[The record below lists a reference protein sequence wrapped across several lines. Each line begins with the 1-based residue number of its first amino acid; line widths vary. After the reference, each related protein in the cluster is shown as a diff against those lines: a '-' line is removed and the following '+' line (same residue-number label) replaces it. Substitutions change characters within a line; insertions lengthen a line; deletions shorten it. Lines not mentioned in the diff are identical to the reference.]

1 MCVMKKLFF
10 SFILLTSLV
19 SCLKLEPKSSLTS
32 NNYWKSE
39 ADVENAVTS
48 VYYSLS
54 RALARGCYD
63 WGELRGGNYV
73 GNQPNGPDQYDIINN
88 IMTSANSAAQWT
100 YLYQAIGRAN
110 LVLRYAPDVS
120 MQSAAKNAYL
130 SECYA
135 LRALCYFYIVRVWGD
150 APLYLEPVEQYSPE
164 EVYRARTSSEVLLQ
178 QIEADLSS
186 AELYAQP
193 VTSSSFKRSRIN
205 MMSIYAIMADV
216 YAWRHEY
223 EKVIA
228 VMDKVY
234 ALAPESSS
242 TAYWK
247 TLSVS
252 QGASQATF
260 NNSFRAIF
268 AKFEAGT
275 PLADQNKERIF
286 YLHYNELE
294 NGTNGNTSYFCSGS
308 GKAFPS
314 NKLIMSFKKG
324 DKRSEATFKSGSPT
338 TIANK
343 FWPEGSKFGTGGV
356 VSDGD
361 IVLYRMTDLVL
372 LHAEALAATNKI
384 EDAVHQLNKIHTR
397 SGLDAYKV
405 SEFISSEEAI
415 LAILDERTVEFVG
428 EGKYWFDLL
437 RTGHASDI
445 GQVMDPAK
453 YLFPIAKSHLDE
465 NSKLTQNAGYGSGE

>member
-1 MCVMKKLFF
+1 MKKIFL
-10 SFILLTSLV
+10 SFILVTSLV

-32 NNYWKSE
+32 GNYWKSE

-54 RALARGCYD
+54 RALAKGCYD

-100 YLYQAIGRAN
+100 NLYQAIGRAN
-110 LVLRYAPDVS
+110 LVLKYAPEVS
-120 MQSAAKNAYL
+120 MQSATKSAYL

-135 LRALCYFYIVRVWGD
+135 IRALCYFYIVRVWGD
-150 APLYLEPVEQYSPE
+150 APLYLEPVEQYSAE
-164 EVYRARTSSEVLLQ
+164 EVYRPRTSSEILLR
-178 QIEADLSS
+178 QIEADLTS

-193 VTSSSFKRSRIN
+193 VTSPSFKRSRIT
-205 MMSIYAIMADV
+205 MMAIYSIMADV
-216 YAWRHEY
+216 YAWCHEY

-234 ALAPESSS
+234 ALAPESSAS
-242 TAYWK
+242 SYWK

-260 NNSFRAIF
+260 NSAFRAIF
-268 AKFEAGT
+268 ARFDEGT
-275 PLADQNKERIF
+275 PLADQNRERIF

-294 NGTNGNTSYFCSGS
+294 NGTNGNTTYFCSGS

-314 NKLIMSFKKG
+314 DRLMKSFMKG
-324 DKRSEATFKSGSPT
+324 DKRSEATFRSGSQT

-343 FWPEGSKFGTGGV
+343 FWPEDSKFGTGGV

-372 LHAEALAATNKI
+372 LHAEALAATNRI

-405 SEFISSEEAI
+405 TGFISSEEAV
-415 LAILDERTVEFVG
+415 LAILRERTVEFIG
-428 EGKYWFDLL
+428 EGKYWFDLV
-437 RTGHASDI
+437 RTGHAGDI
-445 GQVMDPAK
+445 GQVADPAK

>member
-1 MCVMKKLFF
+1 MKKII
-10 SFILLTSLV
+10 ILSILVMSLA

-32 NNYWKSE
+32 GSYWKSE
-39 ADVENAVTS
+39 SDVENAVTS

-54 RALARGCYD
+54 RAMAKGCYD
-63 WGELRGGNYV
+63 WGELRGGNYI

-100 YLYQAIGRAN
+100 NLYQAIGRAN
-110 LVLRYAPDVS
+110 LVLKYAPDVS
-120 MQSAAKNAYL
+120 MQSTVKNAYL

-150 APLYLEPVEQYSPE
+150 APLYLEPVELYSPD
-164 EVYRARTSSEVLLQ
+164 EVYKSRTSSETILQ
-178 QIEADLSS
+178 QIESDLAS
-186 AELYAQP
+186 AELFSQTL
-193 VTSSSFKRSRIN
+193 TSASFKRSRIN
-205 MMSIYAIMADV
+205 IMAIYAIMADV

-223 EKVIA
+223 EKVIG

-242 TAYWK
+242 ASYWK

-252 QGASQATF
+252 QGASQTTF

-268 AKFEAGT
+268 AKFDSADG
-275 PLADQNKERIF
+275 LASQNKERIF
-286 YLHYNELE
+286 YLHYDELE

-314 NKLIMSFKKG
+314 DKLMMAFKKG

-372 LHAEALAATNKI
+372 LHAEALAATNQI
-384 EDAVHQLNKIHTR
+384 EEAVHQLNKIHTR
-397 SGLDAYKV
+397 AGLDAYKV
-405 SEFISSEEAI
+405 SEFISSDEAI
-415 LAILDERTVEFVG
+415 LAILNERTVEFIG

-445 GQVMDPAK
+445 GLVLDPAK